1 MLIAIEIGGTKL
13 QLALGREDGTI
24 VKTVRGRVKAE
35 DGAQGIL
42 AWFDA
47 QTSALLQEYGQMA
60 ADSEGGNGQAEGP
73 VRAIGVGFGGPLET
87 ATGTVL
93 KSVQIKGW
101 DNFSLKKWFEDRFG
115 IPTFVFNDS
124 SAAGYGEYRI
134 GSGRGTKQFFY
145 TNIGTGIGGSL
156 IVDGR
161 LYDGQGVGAAEL
173 GHTRIPDWTSD
184 QPGKDTELE
193 LLCSGQSVEKRLR
206 SPHYIP
212 SGSLLM
218 QLCGGDVSTVTN
230 QMLGEAVGA
239 GDPFA
244 LEEIDRVAKS
254 MAIAISNVLCLMQ
267 PEVIAVG
274 GGFSLIGDPLIDRI
288 RAHVKERDFICSE
301 GRYRIVPCE
310 LGEAIVLQGAL
321 LLAAESLK

>member
-13 QLALGREDGTI
+13 QLSLGQEDGRI
-24 VKTVRGRVKAE
+24 EKTVRGRVNAE
-35 DGAQGIL
+35 DGAAGIL
-42 AWFDA
+42 RWM
-47 QTSALLQEYGQMA
+47 EEHMA
-60 ADSEGGNGQAEGP
+60 KTLAEVPEGTVKA
-73 VRAIGVGFGGPLET
+73 VGVGFGGPLET
-87 ATGTVL
+87 ATGTIL
-93 KSVQIKGW
+93 KSVQIRGW

-115 IPTFVFNDS
+115 IPAFVFNDS
-124 SAAGYGEYRI
+124 SAGGYGEYRL

-173 GHTRIPDWTSD
+173 GHTRVPDWVGG
-184 QPGKDTELE
+184 QPGADTELE

-206 SPHYIP
+206 TPHYIP
-212 SGSLLM
+212 SDSLLM
-218 QLCGGDVSTVTN
+218 QLCGTDTSTVTN
-230 QMLGEAVGA
+230 QMLGEAAHA
-239 GDPFA
+239 GDLFA
-244 LEEIDRVAKS
+244 LAEIDRVARS

-274 GGFSLIGDPLIDRI
+274 GGFSLIGDTLIDRI
-288 RAHVKERDFICSE
+288 RSHVKERDFICSE

-321 LLAAESLK
+321 LLAAEALHG

>member
-13 QLALGREDGTI
+13 QLSLGQEDGRI
-24 VKTVRGRVKAE
+24 EKTVRGRVNAE
-35 DGAQGIL
+35 DGAAGIL
-42 AWFDA
+42 RWM
-47 QTSALLQEYGQMA
+47 EEHMA
-60 ADSEGGNGQAEGP
+60 KTLAEVPEGTVKA
-73 VRAIGVGFGGPLET
+73 VGVGFGGPLET
-87 ATGTVL
+87 ATGTIL
-93 KSVQIKGW
+93 KSVQIRGW

-115 IPTFVFNDS
+115 IPAFVFNDS
-124 SAAGYGEYRI
+124 SAGGYGEYRL

-173 GHTRIPDWTSD
+173 GHTRVPDWVGG
-184 QPGKDTELE
+184 QPGADTELE

-206 SPHYIP
+206 TPHYIP
-212 SGSLLM
+212 SDSLLM
-218 QLCGGDVSTVTN
+218 QLCGTDTSTVTN
-230 QMLGEAVGA
+230 QMLGEAAHA
-239 GDPFA
+239 GDLFA
-244 LEEIDRVAKS
+244 LAEIDRVARS

-288 RAHVKERDFICSE
+288 RAYVKERDFICSE

-321 LLAAESLK
+321 LLAGEALHG

>member
-13 QLALGREDGTI
+13 QLSLGQEDGRI
-24 VKTVRGRVKAE
+24 EKTVRGRVNAE
-35 DGAQGIL
+35 DGAAGIL
-42 AWFDA
+42 RWM
-47 QTSALLQEYGQMA
+47 EEHMA
-60 ADSEGGNGQAEGP
+60 KTLAEVPEGTVKA
-73 VRAIGVGFGGPLET
+73 VGVGFGGPLET
-87 ATGTVL
+87 ATGTIL
-93 KSVQIKGW
+93 KSVQIRGW

-115 IPTFVFNDS
+115 IPAFVFNDS
-124 SAAGYGEYRI
+124 SAGGYGEYRL

-173 GHTRIPDWTSD
+173 GHTRVPDWVGG
-184 QPGKDTELE
+184 QPGADTELE

-206 SPHYIP
+206 TPHYIP
-212 SGSLLM
+212 SDSLLM
-218 QLCGGDVSTVTN
+218 QLCGTDTSTATN
-230 QMLGEAVGA
+230 QMLGEAAHA
-239 GDPFA
+239 GDLFA
-244 LEEIDRVAKS
+244 LAEIDRVARS

-288 RAHVKERDFICSE
+288 RSHVKERDFICSE

-321 LLAAESLK
+321 LLAAEALHG